1 MQWPKKPVWQ
11 PILAIILIGGF
22 AYAMSL
28 WFLYNAAYR
37 AQLRNLEHS
46 VQILANVLEAVAQ
59 HDMGLHIDPKSS
71 IKSITMNQLM
81 NGLKRS
87 KFQTYDMELVIGY
100 RDNDILKLVHKTEQG
115 YRELD
120 DVPYD
125 GKLAQPMYHALKNRQ
140 HGSAVMSDY
149 AGEEAMAGYAYVP
162 SLDVALVFKIPLSQM
177 QAPFITSALWGA
189 SVQAIMLG
197 LLISGFIYFRQRHKQ
212 QLYGNEHRFESII
225 ENIPSMIF
233 MKRASDLSYVLF
245 NRAAENLTGISKN
258 EVMGKN
264 DFDLFSAEQAKL
276 FTDRDR
282 RMLGYTDYEDVLE
295 EEISTKYNGDRILHT
310 RKLCIRDDEGKPE
323 YLLGISEDI
332 SEQKKNQELLE
343 TTNQLLN
350 TILDSAPVL
359 IAYLDP
365 EFNFIRVNRAYAE
378 ADHKRADYFI
388 GLNHFELFPN
398 EENKTIFESVLEN
411 GEAYH
416 CKARAFEYSKNP
428 ERGITHWDWSLV
440 PVKNNAGEI
449 LGLIF
454 VLMNVTDHIEALEAL
469 EMSQAEL
476 KQLNESLDLKV
487 HQKTQEL
494 QEQIFR
500 NTLILETC
508 QEGYFAGEESGRLCA
523 VNPAF
528 CEMLGY
534 SKSELLNMYIYDL
547 EANED
552 KEVIKAHIEK
562 IAIDGRDVFD
572 TRYRCKNGKI
582 IDVEVSVKLVEIS
595 EEKVFYAF
603 VRNISQRIKNEKEL
617 VAARDAAE
625 QASQAKSEFL
635 SRMSHELRTPM
646 NAILGFAQIMQLQSL
661 TSTQKDY
668 IEEIQDA
675 GDHLLILINEL
686 LDLARIENGK
696 LSMSIEPVEVASTIS
711 QAVKM
716 IDSLLQD
723 KNIHFVNECKRD
735 VFMLVDKTR
744 ILQILVNLLSN
755 SVKYNKYN
763 GTVTLSCDMDDMFLR
778 IFITDTGMGM
788 SEANVSKLFQSFE
801 RLGAEYTNIEG
812 TGIGLAVSKQLAKLM
827 GGDIGV
833 HSELGKGSTFWVEI
847 PGAPSG
853 VPLGER
859 VFDDSLS
866 NKQVGNGKQ
875 IVLYIED
882 NAANL
887 KVVEALF
894 EFHEN
899 LNLLSATTGMHGLEI
914 ARKYLPDVILLD
926 IHLPD
931 IDGFEVIRGLKSNPS
946 TVNIPVVALS
956 ADAMPI
962 DIERALDTGFNDYL
976 TKPIDLQKLMS
987 TLDRFLQN

>member
-332 SEQKKNQELLE
+332 TEQKKNQELLE